1 MSRSPQDPLESTF
14 MVRGMHCA
22 NCARNLEQTL
32 RALPG
37 VTSAVVNFAVESAT
51 VRYDGARIDQSAL
64 FAAVARAGF
73 TPLLARDE
81 AAEQR
86 EAAAELRWL
95 LFSVLCSLP
104 LVLLMWWM
112 PFGMATHWLE
122 LLLASIVQFSA
133 GLTFYRGAWQ
143 SLRNRSANMDVLVA
157 LGISAAY
164 GYSLCALFGLFGAQS
179 EVFFETGAMLITF
192 VRCGKWLET
201 RARGKAGEALRE
213 LLSLQAEE
221 ACLLTDG
228 GEVTVPVSEVK
239 PGDRVLVRPGEHFP
253 VDGRIDSGSAAVDEA
268 MLTGEAVPV
277 AKGPGDP
284 VSGATVNLN
293 GRLVVRAERV
303 GAATLLAQITRLVA
317 AAQGDKAPL
326 QRLADAVSAW
336 FVPAVVM
343 VSAATFAFWYL
354 LAGAEF
360 LFAFKLAVAVLVIAC
375 PCALGLATPTAI
387 MVGSAAA
394 LKRGILFKR
403 ASALE
408 AVARVDVVLFD
419 KTGTLTRGEF
429 SVTDILPLHGQ
440 TGSEVLALAAAAE
453 SASRHP
459 LARAIVARASGD
471 ALPIPELEQ
480 VEEVGGL
487 GLRALH
493 SGTPLLVGSARFLEA
508 EGVDLT
514 PAAGML
520 AGLAGQGRALV
531 LVAAGSRLQGVLALA
546 DTPRDN
552 AAATIADLHRLG
564 LRTALVSGD
573 RRAAAEAAA
582 AALGIDEVVAE
593 VLPGDKQEVV
603 KSWQQRGL
611 RVAMVGDGINDA
623 PALARADVG
632 IAIGS
637 GTDVAKEA
645 GDIVLVRTDLR
656 DVVRS
661 IRIGRA
667 TVRKIRQNLGWA
679 FCYNLAGIPVAAG
692 ALYPLFGLV
701 LLPEFAGLAMALSSV
716 SVVTSSL
723 LLKYTTGRLP

>member
-1 MSRSPQDPLESTF
+1 MSRVLTDAVETTF
-14 MVRGMHCA
+14 LVRGMHCA
-22 NCARNLEQTL
+22 NCASNLEKTL
-32 RALPG
+32 RSLPG
-37 VTSAVVNFAVESAT
+37 VSSAVVNFAVESAT
-51 VRYDGARIDQSAL
+51 VRYDGARLDQTAL
-64 FAAVARAGF
+64 FAVVARAGF
-73 TPLLARDE
+73 TPQLTRDE

-86 EAAAELRWL
+86 EAAAERRWL
-95 LFSVLCSLP
+95 IFSALCSLP
-104 LVLLMWWM
+104 LMLLMWWM
-112 PFGMATHWLE
+112 PFGAATHWLE
-122 LLLASIVQFSA
+122 LFLATLVQFTA

-164 GYSLCALFGLFGAQS
+164 GYSLCALFGLFGAES
-179 EVFFETGAMLITF
+179 EVFFETGAMLVTF
-192 VRCGKWLET
+192 VRCGKWLEA
-201 RARGKAGEALRE
+201 RARGKAGEALRA
-213 LLSLQAEE
+213 LLSLQAEQ
-221 ACLLTDG
+221 ACLLIDG

-239 PGDRVLVRPGEHFP
+239 AGDCIVVRPGERFP
-253 VDGRIDSGSAAVDEA
+253 VDGRIDCGSAAVDES
-268 MLTGEAVPV
+268 MVTGEAVPV
-277 AKGPGDP
+277 AKGPGDS

-303 GAATLLAQITRLVA
+303 GEATLLAQIARLVA

-336 FVPAVVM
+336 FVPAVV
-343 VSAATFAFWYL
+343 VVAAATFLFWYL

-360 LFAFKLAVAVLVIAC
+360 LFSFKLAVAVLVIAC

-387 MVGSAAA
+387 MVGSAAG
-394 LKRGILFKR
+394 LRRGILFKR

-408 AVARVDVVLFD
+408 AAARIDVVLFD
-419 KTGTLTRGEF
+419 KTGTLTWGEF
-429 SVTDILPLHGQ
+429 TVTDILPYYDHTPGD
-440 TGSEVLALAAAAE
+440 VLLLAAAAE

-459 LARAIVARASGD
+459 LARAIIERASAEGVTVPPL
-471 ALPIPELEQ
+471 AE

-487 GLRALH
+487 GLRAMRA
-493 SGTPLLVGSARFLEA
+493 GAQLLVGSQRLLEE
-508 EGVDLT
+508 EGVDLA
-514 PAAGML
+514 PAAGRLASL
-520 AGLAGQGRALV
+520 AGEGQALV
-531 LVAAGSRLQGVLALA
+531 LVASAGRLVGVLALT
-546 DTPRDN
+546 DTLRDH
-552 AAATIADLHRLG
+552 AAATVSELRRLG
-564 LRTALVSGD
+564 LRTALLSGD

-603 KSWQQRGL
+603 KNWQQRGL

-623 PALARADVG
+623 PALAQADVG

-661 IRIGRA
+661 LRIGRA
-667 TVRKIRQNLGWA
+667 TVSKIRQNLAWA

-692 ALYPLFGLV
+692 VLYPFSGLV
-701 LLPEFAGLAMALSSV
+701 LLPEFAGMAMALSSV

-723 LLKYTTGRLP
+723 LLKVTASRIP